1 MYCLIQVPTL
11 SSLVIFHHFDIVS
24 FRQAIGDFFNHYM
37 KPAEPILA
45 QDVSVFNFDS
55 VSTNIIEEFQARK

>member
-1 MYCLIQVPTL
+1 MNCLIQVPTYPVFTL
-11 SSLVIFHHFDIVS
+11 IIFHHFDIAS
-24 FRQAIGDFFNHYM
+24 FRQAIADFLNHYM

-55 VSTNIIEEFQARK
+55 V